1 VSQRAFLLPFTG
13 EGAPA
18 APCHET
24 DTVIGSIVLMLD
36 QPDADS
42 KRKVAAIFVSDL
54 HLGTRSSQDQRFLD
68 FLKSYDTKTLYLV
81 GDLIDGWRLKRSGWY
96 WPQGHNDVLQKL
108 LRKAR
113 KGTKIVYIPGNHDE
127 FLRNFLGLKF
137 GGVKI
142 VDRLVHTTVLGKRF
156 LVLHGDQF
164 DMVVRHA
171 VWLASVGDVLYDVA
185 LWLNRQINGVRRR
198 LGFTYWSLSAWAKY
212 RVKQAVNYMG
222 RFEEVLVAEARR
234 EGVDGIVCGH
244 IHHAAIENYDGIA
257 YLNSGDWVES
267 CTAIVEHLD
276 GQFEIIRWL
285 EVAAERP
292 VGAEAKAD
300 ASPLLDAAA

>member
-1 VSQRAFLLPFTG
+1 MKLIRMSVLPV
-13 EGAPA
+13 A
-18 APCHET
+18 
-24 DTVIGSIVLMLD
+24 MLD

-54 HLGTRSSQDQRFLD
+54 HLGTRSSQDRHFLD
-68 FLKSYDTKTLYLV
+68 FLKAYDAQTLYLV
-81 GDLIDGWRLKRSGWY
+81 GDLIDGWRLRRSGWY

-113 KGTKIVYIPGNHDE
+113 KGMKIIYIPGNHDE

-142 VDRLVHTTVLGKRF
+142 VDRTVHTTVHGKRF

-185 LWLNRQINGVRRR
+185 LWLNRQVNGVRRR
-198 LGFTYWSLSAWAKY
+198 LGFTL
-212 RVKQAVNYMG
+212 
-222 RFEEVLVAEARR
+222 LVAVGLGQAQGEAGGELYGPLRGGAGGGGAARR
-234 EGVDGIVCGH
+234 RRRHRLRPYPPCG
-244 IHHAAIENYDGIA
+244 DRR
-257 YLNSGDWVES
+257 L
-267 CTAIVEHLD
+267 
-276 GQFEIIRWL
+276 
-285 EVAAERP
+285 
-292 VGAEAKAD
+292 
-300 ASPLLDAAA
+300 

>member
-1 VSQRAFLLPFTG
+1 
-13 EGAPA
+13 
-18 APCHET
+18 
-24 DTVIGSIVLMLD
+24 MLD
-36 QPDADS
+36 HPDADS
-42 KRKVAAIFVSDL
+42 KRKVSAIFVSDL

-68 FLKSYDTKTLYLV
+68 FLKAYDTSTLYLV
-81 GDLIDGWRLKRSGWY
+81 GDLIDGWRLKRSGWF

-142 VDRLVHTTVLGKRF
+142 VDRIIHTTVLGKRF

-171 VWLASVGDVLYDVA
+171 VWLASVGDVLYDLA
-185 LWLNRQINGVRRR
+185 LWLNRQINAVRRR

-244 IHHAAIENYDGIA
+244 IHHAAIEQYDGIT

-267 CTAIVEHLD
+267 CTAVIEHLD
-276 GQFEIIRWL
+276 GRFEIVRWL
-285 EVAAERP
+285 EVEASHRAGARAGVPGAP
-292 VGAEAKAD
+292 V
-300 ASPLLDAAA
+300 LDAAA

>member
-1 VSQRAFLLPFTG
+1 MT
-13 EGAPA
+13 
-18 APCHET
+18 H
-24 DTVIGSIVLMLD
+24 DT
-36 QPDADS
+36 DADS

-54 HLGTRSSQDQRFLD
+54 HLGTRSSQDRHFLD
-68 FLKSYDTKTLYLV
+68 FLKAYDANTLYLV

-137 GGVKI
+137 GGVKV
-142 VDRLVHTTVLGKRF
+142 VDRVVHTTVLGKRF

-185 LWLNRQINGVRRR
+185 LWLNRQVNGVRRR

-212 RVKQAVNYMG
+212 KVKQAVNYMG

-244 IHHAAIENYDGIA
+244 IHHAAIGQYDDIT

-267 CTAIVEHLD
+267 CTALVEHLD
-276 GQFEIIRWL
+276 GRFEIIRWL
-285 EVAAERP
+285 EAEEAQLPSP
-292 VGAEAKAD
+292 VPVEAGR
-300 ASPLLDAAA
+300 PLLDAAA

>member
-1 VSQRAFLLPFTG
+1 M
-13 EGAPA
+13 
-18 APCHET
+18 C
-24 DTVIGSIVLMLD
+24 MLD
-36 QPDADS
+36 RPDVDS
-42 KRKVAAIFVSDL
+42 KRKVSAIFVSDL

-68 FLKSYDTKTLYLV
+68 FLRAYDAKTLYLV

-113 KGTKIVYIPGNHDE
+113 KGTKIIYIPGNHDE

-137 GGVKI
+137 GGVKV
-142 VDRLVHTTVLGKRF
+142 VDRVVHTTVDGRRF

-164 DMVVRHA
+164 DLVVRHA

-185 LWLNRQINGVRRR
+185 LWLNRQVNGIRRR
-198 LGFTYWSLSAWAKY
+198 LGFTYWSLSAWAKH

-234 EGVDGIVCGH
+234 EGVDGVVCGH
-244 IHHAAIENYDGIA
+244 IHHAAIEHYDGVT

-267 CTAIVEHLD
+267 CTALVEHLD
-276 GQFEIIRWL
+276 GRFEIIRWL
-285 EVAAERP
+285 DV
-292 VGAEAKAD
+292 VAKAPECLA
-300 ASPLLDAAA
+300 ASALVSATPLLDAVA

>member
-1 VSQRAFLLPFTG
+1 
-13 EGAPA
+13 
-18 APCHET
+18 
-24 DTVIGSIVLMLD
+24 MLGR
-36 QPDADS
+36 PDADS
-42 KRKVAAIFVSDL
+42 KKKVSAIFVSDL
-54 HLGTRSSQDQRFLD
+54 HLGTRSSQDQHFLE
-68 FLKSYDTKTLYLV
+68 FLKAYDAKTLYLV

-113 KGTKIVYIPGNHDE
+113 KGTKIIYIPGNHDE
-127 FLRNFLGLKF
+127 FLREFLGLKF

-142 VDRLVHTTVLGKRF
+142 TDRALHRTVDGRRF

-171 VWLASVGDVLYDVA
+171 VWLASLGDVLYDVA
-185 LWLNRQINGVRRR
+185 LRLNRLVNGVRRR
-198 LGFTYWSLSAWAKY
+198 LGFTYWSLSAWAKHK
-212 RVKQAVNYMG
+212 VKQAVNYMG

-244 IHHAAIENYDGIA
+244 IHHAAIEQYDGVT

-267 CTAIVEHLD
+267 CTALVEHLD
-276 GQFEIIRWL
+276 GRFELIRWL
-285 EVAAERP
+285 DARLPAPASLP
-292 VGAEAKAD
+292 VLTLD
-300 ASPLLDAAA
+300 SPSPVLDAVA

>member
-1 VSQRAFLLPFTG
+1 M
-13 EGAPA
+13 
-18 APCHET
+18 C
-24 DTVIGSIVLMLD
+24 MLD
-36 QPDADS
+36 RPDADS
-42 KRKVAAIFVSDL
+42 KNKVSAIFVSDL
-54 HLGTRSSQDQRFLD
+54 HLGTRASQDQHFLE
-68 FLKSYDTKTLYLV
+68 FLKAYDAKTLYLV

-113 KGTKIVYIPGNHDE
+113 KGTKVIYIPGNHDE

-137 GGVKI
+137 GGVKV
-142 VDRLVHTTVLGKRF
+142 VDRVVHRTVDGRRF

-171 VWLASVGDVLYDVA
+171 VWLASLGDVLYDMA
-185 LWLNRQINGVRRR
+185 LWLNRQVNGVRRR
-198 LGFTYWSLSAWAKY
+198 LGFTYWSLSAWAKHK
-212 RVKQAVNYMG
+212 VKQAVNYMG

-244 IHHAAIENYDGIA
+244 IHHAAIEHYDGVT

-267 CTAIVEHLD
+267 CTALVEHLD
-276 GQFEIIRWL
+276 GRFEIIRWL
-285 EVAAERP
+285 DA
-292 VGAEAKAD
+292 GAEAPAPLPM
-300 ASPLLDAAA
+300 AALASRSPLLDAAA

>member
-1 VSQRAFLLPFTG
+1 MKLIRMSVLPV
-13 EGAPA
+13 A
-18 APCHET
+18 
-24 DTVIGSIVLMLD
+24 MLD

-54 HLGTRSSQDQRFLD
+54 HLGTRSSQDRHFLD
-68 FLKSYDTKTLYLV
+68 FLKAYDAQTLYLV
-81 GDLIDGWRLKRSGWY
+81 GDLIDGWRLRRSGWY

-113 KGTKIVYIPGNHDE
+113 KGMKIIYIPGNHDE

-142 VDRLVHTTVLGKRF
+142 VDRTVHTTVHGKRF

-244 IHHAAIENYDGIA
+244 IHHAAIEHYDGIT

-267 CTAIVEHLD
+267 CTALVEHLD
-276 GQFEIIRWL
+276 GRFEIVRWL
-285 EVAAERP
+285 EVEARKAATAPARAPGTP
-292 VGAEAKAD
+292 V
-300 ASPLLDAAA
+300 LDAAA

>member
-1 VSQRAFLLPFTG
+1 M
-13 EGAPA
+13 
-18 APCHET
+18 C
-24 DTVIGSIVLMLD
+24 MLD
-36 QPDADS
+36 RPDVDS
-42 KRKVAAIFVSDL
+42 KRKVSAIFVSDL

-68 FLKSYDTKTLYLV
+68 FLRAYDAKTLYLV

-113 KGTKIVYIPGNHDE
+113 KGTKIIYIPGNHDE

-137 GGVKI
+137 GGVKV
-142 VDRLVHTTVLGKRF
+142 VDRVVHTTVDGRRF

-164 DMVVRHA
+164 DLVVRHA

-185 LWLNRQINGVRRR
+185 LWLNRQVNGIRRR
-198 LGFTYWSLSAWAKY
+198 LGFTYWSLSAWAKH

-244 IHHAAIENYDGIA
+244 IHHAAIEHYDGVT

-267 CTAIVEHLD
+267 CTALVEMPD
-276 GQFEIIRWL
+276 GAMRILRWPH
-285 EVAAERP
+285 AI
-292 VGAEAKAD
+292 AD
-300 ASPLLDAAA
+300 AAPEWRLPVEAAA

>member
-1 VSQRAFLLPFTG
+1 
-13 EGAPA
+13 
-18 APCHET
+18 
-24 DTVIGSIVLMLD
+24 MLD
-36 QPDADS
+36 QPDVDS

-54 HLGTRSSQDQRFLD
+54 HLGTRSSQDQHFLD
-68 FLKSYDTKTLYLV
+68 FLKAYDAKVLYLV
-81 GDLIDGWRLKRSGWY
+81 GDLIDGWRLRRTGWY

-113 KGTKIVYIPGNHDE
+113 KGTKIIYIPGNHDE

-137 GGVKI
+137 GGVKV
-142 VDRLVHTTVLGKRF
+142 VDRVVHTTVLGKRF

-171 VWLASVGDVLYDVA
+171 VWLASVGDVLYDLA

-212 RVKQAVNYMG
+212 KVKQAVNYMG

-244 IHHAAIENYDGIA
+244 IHHAAIEDYDGIA

-267 CTAIVEHLD
+267 CTAVVEHLD
-276 GQFEIIRWL
+276 GRFEIVRWL
-285 EVAAERP
+285 EAQDTSRSVKSLAS
-292 VGAEAKAD
+292 AD
-300 ASPLLDAAA
+300 ASAPLLDAAA